1 MNEALA
7 RRGSEGHNLD
17 RHTWSVGRIFFNL
30 LRLCRMTLKAFSL
43 ESRVDDHGLSPD
55 CHRLS
60 VCRTAPFRLVGRTDL
75 ARCLGQNIETIEI
88 LACSEGQVHRLALT
102 LPCHILVLV
111 AIGEI
116 GKFVESQ
123 QDALP
128 IAQRDGLTLLHEMVG
143 QTVDATLGE
152 FLAASFARV
161 LVAITGVLEFLASNE
176 ELEDELVRFAT
187 H

>member
-1 MNEALA
+1 
-7 RRGSEGHNLD
+7 
-17 RHTWSVGRIFFNL
+17 
-30 LRLCRMTLKAFSL
+30 MTLKAFSL
-43 ESRVDDHGLSPD
+43 EGRVDDHGLSPN

-60 VCRTAPFRLVGRTDL
+60 VCRAPFRLVGRTNL
-75 ARCLGQNIETIEI
+75 ARCLGQNIEAIEI
-88 LACSEGQVHRLALT
+88 LACSEGQIHRFALT
-102 LPCHILVLV
+102 RHILVLV

-116 GKFVESQ
+116 GKFVKSQ

-143 QTVDATLGE
+143 QAVDATLGK
-152 FLAASFARV
+152 FLSAGLARV
-161 LVAITGVLEFLASNE
+161 LVAITGVLEFLASNK